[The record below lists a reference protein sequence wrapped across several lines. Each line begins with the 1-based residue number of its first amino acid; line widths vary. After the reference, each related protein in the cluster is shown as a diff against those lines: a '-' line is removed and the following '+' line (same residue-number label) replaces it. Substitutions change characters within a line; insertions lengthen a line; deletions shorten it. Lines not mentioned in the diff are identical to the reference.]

1 MSGRQRSLYPAE
13 RRYMLDAAR
22 GLTAQQSARQHS
34 VSVNTVNTTL
44 KRAKLALGAS
54 NIAHAVALSFL
65 YGEITKGDVARI
77 TTRSSTDTKEQQS

>member
-1 MSGRQRSLYPAE
+1 MIGERKRALHKAE

-22 GLTAQQSARQHS
+22 GLTAKESARLHG

-54 NIAHAVALSFL
+54 NITHAVALMFL
-65 YGEITKGDVARI
+65 YGEYSPRDLIITAADL
-77 TTRSSTDTKEQQS
+77 TDTKE